1 MEFYLLASGS
11 YGNCTLIKANGKN
24 ILVDFGL
31 GIIETKTK
39 LFELGCTLEDI
50 DAVLITHEHS
60 DHIKSIQYL
69 KSDKIYATFE
79 TLSSK
84 VNGFNQIKPLAIYDI
99 CGIHIMPIPISH
111 DVKNGV
117 GYIIDDGNE
126 RMIYMTDTGYVN
138 RKYYELLKNADH
150 YIFES
155 NHNVDMLLRTS
166 RPFFLKRRIL
176 SDEGHLS
183 NEDCAEILAKLIGS
197 NTKTIVL
204 AHLSEDANTK
214 ELAYTTVR
222 EILLEKELDI
232 SNIEI
237 KSADRYEITKGRE
250 AYAYKK

>member
-11 YGNCTLIKANGKN
+11 YGNCTLIKTKGKN

-31 GIIETKTK
+31 GIIETKAK
-39 LFELGCTLEDI
+39 LLELGCTLEDI

-69 KSDKIYATFE
+69 KSDKVYATFE

-84 VNGFNQIKPLAIYDI
+84 VNGFNPVKPLSIYEI
-99 CGIHIMPIPISH
+99 GGIHIMPVPISH
-111 DVKNGV
+111 DVRNGV
-117 GYIIDDGNE
+117 GYIIDDGEE
-126 RMIYMTDTGYVN
+126 RIVYMTDTGYVN
-138 RKYYELLKNADH
+138 RKYYELLKNATH

-155 NHNVDMLLRTS
+155 NHNVDMLLQTS

-183 NEDCAEILAKLIGS
+183 NEDSGEILARLIGS
-197 NTKTIVL
+197 TTKTIVL

-214 ELAYTTVR
+214 ELAYATVK
-222 EILLEKELDI
+222 EILLEKDIDI
-232 SNIEI
+232 SNIEL

-250 AYAYKK
+250 EYAYKK